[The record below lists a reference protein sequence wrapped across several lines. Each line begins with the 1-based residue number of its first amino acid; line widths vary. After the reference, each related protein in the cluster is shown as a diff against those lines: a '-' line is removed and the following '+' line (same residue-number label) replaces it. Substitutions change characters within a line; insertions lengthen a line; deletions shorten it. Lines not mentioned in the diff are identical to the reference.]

1 MNMRKT
7 LLWDRNTAFRN
18 GGAPHSIDFT
28 NLEPQDIPPDWS
40 SAAGA
45 KRASAAEETLARLVG
60 HVTLKFEGVSDETMK
75 LLQEE
80 NTVEVMSSRSRA
92 TTEDGGEDE
101 DKDGTA
107 KTKKSRGSKGPAH
120 KLKFDEDGEFSTS
133 NGQIPLS
140 RLIDYHYNEKMTM
153 SEGDHALLELL
164 FTYQR
169 PDSSVWKIPFVR
181 CATNHVYDRGG
192 LTVWV
197 YMYFTRLIFE
207 LIADPAIKKLIS
219 RLEGSPF
226 VVQPTLKRRNTVSIF
241 HSKSKE
247 MLQKELFKF
256 SLAGLLKYAE
266 SDGYPIDEPDPDGL
280 RVQMYAFQRSTYQW
294 MLDQERDPGGLN
306 RRFWEVWVQEGGQ
319 PMYYFAEAGEL
330 RLQEPPLVSG
340 GLLCEEMGLGKT
352 VEILALIL
360 GNPKIPDTSIIST
373 SDKISRGKI
382 KSKGSSISAS
392 DSIVEPDISEK
403 EKIDTKATLIVVPPT
418 LLGNFIYSIFFS

>member
-1 MNMRKT
+1 
-7 LLWDRNTAFRN
+7 L
-18 GGAPHSIDFT
+18 S
-28 NLEPQDIPPDWS
+28 E
-40 SAAGA
+40 
-45 KRASAAEETLARLVG
+45 
-60 HVTLKFEGVSDETMK
+60 ETMK
-75 LLQEE
+75 LLQKE
-80 NTVEVMSSRSRA
+80 NTVEVMPSRSRA
-92 TTEDGGEDE
+92 AADDGKDE
-101 DKDGTA
+101 EEGSTA
-107 KTKKSRGSKGPAH
+107 KKKKNQVSKSPAL
-120 KLKFDEDGEFSTS
+120 KLKFDEDGEFSTPD
-133 NGQIPLS
+133 GQIPVS
-140 RLIDYHYNEKMTM
+140 RLVDYHYNKKMTM
-153 SEGDHALLELL
+153 SEVDHALLELL

-169 PDSSVWKIPFVR
+169 PDSSMWKMPFVR
-181 CATNHVYDRGG
+181 YATNHVFDRGN

-219 RLEGSPF
+219 RIEGSPF
-226 VVQPTLKRRNTVSIF
+226 VVHPTLKRRNTVPMF
-241 HSKSKE
+241 YSKSKE

-266 SDGYPIDEPDPDGL
+266 NDGYPVDDSDPDGL
-280 RVQMYAFQRSTYQW
+280 KVQMYEFQRSTYQW

-360 GNPKIPDTSIIST
+360 GNPKMPETSLVSS
-373 SDKISRGKI
+373 SDKVSRGKS
-382 KSKGSSISAS
+382 KSGDCSISLS
-392 DSIVEPDISEK
+392 NSFVEPDISGK

-418 LLGNFIYSIFFS
+418 LLGNL